1 MPSPLAPT
9 PAQIANRQLAATGAP
24 PTNAPS
30 GAASY
35 SGSGLST
42 TSDYNDQAASELN
55 DYLNGGTVTPAES
68 SYENTLLGQY
78 NANTAATESAYTN
91 EYNGLQSDYQ
101 AQLDQLNR
109 EIGNNTNT
117 DSENN
122 MGVNASLL
130 AYDKNLGAS
139 QDAQLLGSEAQAE
152 GSNATAEANALSGL
166 SENYQTNLTTGRSNM
181 ASELGTA
188 ATLQTPEEA
197 TAIAQKQAQNAA
209 VVQMQ
214 TEAPD
219 AGILSTD
226 DFDTAISKFEN
237 SNYYKANIG
246 TAQKTVQ
253 NLQAQIALA
262 GAQAGEASAGAAAS
276 SASAAQTRTLTG
288 LMTNAPAGDQ
298 MILAGLSNG
307 TYSISDLP
315 NLINSSVDPQGV
327 KRITEEFLAGGGNAV
342 QNEAQ
347 AAATKENAANV
358 GAGGYTGAAT
368 AATNVFSNFLS
379 GAFGSSP
386 LSASRS
392 LTSTPSMVIMT
403 GPGGTYSVPSNQVS
417 IMQKNG
423 YTTQ

>member
-24 PTNAPS
+24 PTSAPS

-68 SYENTLLGQY
+68 SYEDTLLGQY

-109 EIGNNTNT
+109 EIGNNTDT

-122 MGVNASLL
+122 MGVDASLL

-253 NLQAQIALA
+253 NLQAQISLA

-288 LMTNAPAGDQ
+288 LINGSGSAGTAYQADVQALLDGTATPAQ
-298 MILAGLSNG
+298 I
-307 TYSISDLP
+307 
-315 NLINSSVDPQGV
+315 Q
-327 KRITEEFLAGGGNAV
+327 
-342 QNEAQ
+342 
-347 AAATKENAANV
+347 TKYAN
-358 GAGGYTGAAT
+358 Y
-368 AATNVFSNFLS
+368 
-379 GAFGSSP
+379 
-386 LSASRS
+386 
-392 LTSTPSMVIMT
+392 
-403 GPGGTYSVPSNQVS
+403 PGGTGGAIAAQILSAAQAQGYNVNEGTLSGEAQQSQTNALNSGNLFDMLGGWATQGINAAGRTLSSFGPSTSGGPTVGQTQTVS
-417 IMQKNG
+417 QNG
-423 YTTQ
+423 VSATYMYNGSAWVKQ